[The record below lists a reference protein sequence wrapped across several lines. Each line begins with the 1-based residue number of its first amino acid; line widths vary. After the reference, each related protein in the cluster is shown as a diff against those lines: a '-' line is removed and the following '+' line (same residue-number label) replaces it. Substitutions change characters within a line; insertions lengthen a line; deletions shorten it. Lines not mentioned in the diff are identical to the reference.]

1 MLATM
6 RAINPWPETAR
17 FERNM
22 DTMLSSM
29 RNIRPAAYPALN
41 VFSNEDDLVITSEI
55 PGVDPE
61 DVEISIE
68 GDSLTI
74 KGLRKANDL
83 QPGEKWHLR
92 ERSTGNFT
100 RTLRL
105 PYRVESPR
113 VEADYKSG
121 VLMITLPRA
130 QADKPRKIQ
139 VKIEK

>member
-6 RAINPWPETAR
+6 RAMNPWPGTAR

-74 KGLRKANDL
+74 KGLRKADDL
-83 QPGEKWHLR
+83 QPGEKWHRR
-92 ERSTGNFT
+92 ERGNGNFT

-105 PYRVESPR
+105 PYNVESSR
-113 VEADYKSG
+113 VVADYKNG

-130 QADKPRKIQ
+130 EADKPRKIQ
-139 VKIEK
+139 VKTAQ